1 MLIKST
7 YVHMIEPGVLKGG
20 KWCCGALMCYLQPN
34 MGEKR
39 SLMSTSD
46 SFWVGNIFTKYEFL
60 LIFKLL
66 EIGPC

>member
-1 MLIKST
+1 MLIKFT

-34 MGEKR
+34 MGEKC

-46 SFWVGNIFTKYEFL
+46 SFWVGNIFT
-60 LIFKLL
+60 I
-66 EIGPC
+66 